1 MGGRESLRV
10 VNVMQPPPA
19 PKLAGLAI
27 MKTKNQKQGQ
37 LLVGKGCVRKTS
49 KLLCIIRLCLKM
61 FKLVLFFFFLPQVV
75 IVNDVVSEILI
86 KIIIIEIVRL
96 L

>member
-1 MGGRESLRV
+1 MYNSLMLK
-10 VNVMQPPPA
+10 NVQ
-19 PKLAGLAI
+19 
-27 MKTKNQKQGQ
+27 
-37 LLVGKGCVRKTS
+37 VGFV
-49 KLLCIIRLCLKM
+49 
-61 FKLVLFFFFLPQVV
+61 FFFFLPQVV